1 MTQTRT
7 LTVAGWI
14 LTSLFTLFMLMDIGM
29 KLANLPQVDETMVQM
44 GWPAGYGRLIGAME
58 LVFLIL
64 YLFPRTALVGAVL
77 MTGVFGGAIASHV
90 RIADPLF
97 SHVLFGIYLGLFMWG
112 GLWLRA
118 PWMRAVFPVRGR
130 ASVG

>member
-112 GLWLRA
+112 GLWLRDRRL
-118 PWMRAVFPVRGR
+118 RALFPIVRET
-130 ASVG
+130 